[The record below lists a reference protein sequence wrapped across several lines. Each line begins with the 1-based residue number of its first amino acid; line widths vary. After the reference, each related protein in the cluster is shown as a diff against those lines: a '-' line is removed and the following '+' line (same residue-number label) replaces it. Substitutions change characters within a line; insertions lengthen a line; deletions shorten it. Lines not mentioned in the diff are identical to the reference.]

1 MQPEAIENA
10 AALLEQYVL
19 HKKTEGER
27 RIRESRQHLTGWA
40 YQRSFRGF
48 DAKGTPVTMLHL
60 KSWLSGK
67 SAAESVSFTPLTAD
81 GQASF
86 VQSIP
91 VALAHVHRALLL
103 LPLLAGASTQSLS
116 LARLIEEV
124 LGQEL
129 ERLQAAGLTRGELIV
144 LSEYTPP
151 IFEGLAA
158 ECWHHPL
165 LGFNHKQV
173 YEGDG

>member
-1 MQPEAIENA
+1 
-10 AALLEQYVL
+10 
-19 HKKTEGER
+19 
-27 RIRESRQHLTGWA
+27 
-40 YQRSFRGF
+40 
-48 DAKGTPVTMLHL
+48 
-60 KSWLSGK
+60 
-67 SAAESVSFTPLTAD
+67 
-81 GQASF
+81 
-86 VQSIP
+86 
-91 VALAHVHRALLL
+91 
-103 LPLLAGASTQSLS
+103 LAGASTQSLS